1 MHYAFVSEQG
11 KAVLIIPNPCT
22 LQSSAELLES
32 VLQIKDIKICSIV
45 EGQRLSR
52 DGRHIS
58 LRIYT
63 SLPDTNMNL
72 LLREYLYSGLSRLL
86 VQTGLFLSVFCIN

>member
-72 LLREYLYSGLSRLL
+72 LLREYL
-86 VQTGLFLSVFCIN
+86 FLGDFILACQDYLYKLGYF